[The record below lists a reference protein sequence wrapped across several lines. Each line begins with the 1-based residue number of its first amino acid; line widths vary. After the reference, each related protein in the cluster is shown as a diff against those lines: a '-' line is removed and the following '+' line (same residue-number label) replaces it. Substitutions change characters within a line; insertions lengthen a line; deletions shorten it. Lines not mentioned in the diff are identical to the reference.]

1 MALLKSGLLIFSL
14 LTYATLAE
22 SVLKK
27 PPHEGTQKLVFDSR
41 RDRDRRFHDLYVDL
55 QHSDLQEFDR
65 RFAFTL
71 QGDPLLGVQFV
82 LSLYIVV
89 NQIIEPLVSLELRSR
104 LRLQN
109 LISDIAKCVI
119 DIGFRFHVPKDYA
132 DAPGIFAEDSL
143 LSAAE
148 RDMKSIV
155 KGREGQ
161 QIAYAIIC
169 LLSGTPAGCAL
180 PLILRGIPSTL
191 KSLLLF
197 AAAYSPQLTTLET
210 KQSKKGA
217 VGKVKR
223 NILSRMLLVKRQVTT
238 EEDKSE
244 EESSSTGAEG
254 DSSKSATAAATKQ
267 VGNSKGKATVTAG
280 AYTRDA
286 MQLLVEFACEVASLV
301 LEVGMLVHVVCAKF
315 LDFSNVK
322 AGLFVVWFRL
332 ITTTMILQ
340 YLFVRI
346 TQSLTLFR
354 EAIAAVPVLNGL
366 APLLE
371 RIVSTA
377 IGARGKLDELRSS
390 LLSKRA
396 SPAISTK
403 KQQQKKKSK
412 KGVSSKH
419 RTRAVGKSG
428 DPTSGTSDATS
439 SSSEISSDQ
448 EFVQEHSS
456 EVDDSTDKLE
466 EPAKEALKAG
476 DTSTSTNQT
485 RSPDS
490 SHGSK
495 AGGNLANTTA
505 AGKSKKRE
513 TKNKKRNE

>member
-1 MALLKSGLLIFSL
+1 
-14 LTYATLAE
+14 
-22 SVLKK
+22 
-27 PPHEGTQKLVFDSR
+27 
-41 RDRDRRFHDLYVDL
+41 
-55 QHSDLQEFDR
+55 
-65 RFAFTL
+65 
-71 QGDPLLGVQFV
+71 
-82 LSLYIVV
+82 
-89 NQIIEPLVSLELRSR
+89 
-104 LRLQN
+104 
-109 LISDIAKCVI
+109 
-119 DIGFRFHVPKDYA
+119 
-132 DAPGIFAEDSL
+132 
-143 LSAAE
+143 
-148 RDMKSIV
+148 
-155 KGREGQ
+155 
-161 QIAYAIIC
+161 
-169 LLSGTPAGCAL
+169 
-180 PLILRGIPSTL
+180 
-191 KSLLLF
+191 
-197 AAAYSPQLTTLET
+197 
-210 KQSKKGA
+210 
-217 VGKVKR
+217 
-223 NILSRMLLVKRQVTT
+223 
-238 EEDKSE
+238 
-244 EESSSTGAEG
+244 
-254 DSSKSATAAATKQ
+254 
-267 VGNSKGKATVTAG
+267 
-280 AYTRDA
+280 

-403 KQQQKKKSK
+403 KQQQKKKKSK
-412 KGVSSKH
+412 KGVSSKY
-419 RTRAVGKSG
+419 RTSAVGKSG
-428 DPTSGTSDATS
+428 DPKSGTSEATS